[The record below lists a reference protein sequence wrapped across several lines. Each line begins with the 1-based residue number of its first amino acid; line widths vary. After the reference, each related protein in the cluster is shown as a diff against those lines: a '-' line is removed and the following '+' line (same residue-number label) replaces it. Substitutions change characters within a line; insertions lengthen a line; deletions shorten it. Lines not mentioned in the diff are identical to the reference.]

1 MKQCFKALDSRCRF
15 AMNLKEK
22 KKTNKNK
29 QKKHTSLNFIDIGI
43 TPC

>member
-22 KKTNKNK
+22 KKNK
-29 QKKHTSLNFIDIGI
+29 QKQTKKTYFAKLH
-43 TPC
+43 